1 MLLRPVFGPRF
12 GRPGLIGPAAR
23 PAVVAGGD
31 GPARGLD
38 DRMVAHLKE
47 LAALHQAGD
56 LTDDEFARAK
66 ARVLG

>member
-1 MLLRPVFGPRF
+1 MLLRPAFGSRF

-23 PAVVAGGD
+23 PVVVAGS
-31 GPARGLD
+31 GPVRGLD
-38 DRMVAHLKE
+38 DRMVTQLKE
-47 LAALHQAGD
+47 LAALRRAGD